1 MTEDRIAG
9 RDWRFAA
16 FGLNTSADPADNGF
30 RLEGVLGLFQV
41 VERPLIRD
49 FSVRFVPVNG
59 RSTLYASPDG
69 VPGGAATRES
79 PVDIH
84 TAIACASPG
93 CEIILLDGLY
103 RPEKPIVVERDVSGL
118 EGSPIH
124 MHGERGGRA
133 VFDFGKRCAGFT
145 FAGSYW
151 EIDHIDCLNTADFSP
166 GIALCGHDI
175 HLHHARSRG
184 NGDVGIVIW
193 TLLDTDTRDDWPH
206 DIQVT
211 HCLSCDNSDPGATNA
226 DGFAAKL
233 TVGPGIVFDRCVA
246 CFNADDGWDL
256 FTKVELGATSP
267 VVIKNCVA
275 FQNGFDPAGR
285 RRGYGNGFKLALVK
299 KLQILS
305 FAYHKQAQSGQLLSK
320 LISDV
325 QFVEMLIYDRLQD
338 VLHLI
343 IDVLIVLCLAL
354 LRYPPMLLFYV
365 TIIPVSLT
373 IIRSFTKPILRRK
386 TVMRR
391 RTEGTNAAFKEM
403 LEMDELTRAHG
414 LQQLVFRRISRGVR
428 RVQDAAQS
436 FDTVNV
442 AVNTVTFG
450 GFQGFRLLCLCFAAY
465 LFTRGHISMG
475 TVVLF
480 QFLFDMMLNSVQ
492 TVLNALPQITQ
503 GYDSLASISEIL
515 CEKDVEHSGNRR
527 LAEPIRGEIELRN
540 LSFAYESERPVLRD
554 IDLRMPEGKVV
565 ALVGESGS
573 GKSTLLSLILGL
585 YSPTDGEVRIDG
597 VNLADLDI
605 NDFRRHVALVPQNS
619 KLFSGTLWDN
629 LTFGLE
635 YINRAQVLEVIR
647 SVGLEDMLSALPDGL
662 NTVILEGGGNLSGG
676 QRQRVA
682 IARALLRNARI
693 VLFDEATSALDA
705 ASEAQVQRAI
715 EAMLPGRTVVMV
727 AHRLNTLS
735 KADFIYRIEDG
746 KATLCPSYESL
757 IEGPA
762 APAD

>member
-1 MTEDRIAG
+1 MNTRVIVRNRADVARVQPLLEARLRARDVRVNALLCETLLIHFLECGLSEISVSVYARKIDLQAPGREVDFAIPEDVDEG
-9 RDWRFAA
+9 
-16 FGLNTSADPADNGF
+16 T
-30 RLEGVLGLFQV
+30 RLELEIGLHILENHMERIDLRYEKGVNRCGIRVNSRRNADLSAEIEAFYAQADAAQRQKPGAVLRYLLKRHKGLFAMSMCFKTI
-41 VERPLIRD
+41 RHLGAMLIPVFASGIID
-49 FSVRFVPVNG
+49 TVLDTGLFFS
-59 RSTLYASPDG
+59 RSVYLNILGSLLAL
-69 VPGGAATRES
+69 AAN
-79 PVDIH
+79 
-84 TAIACASPG
+84 
-93 CEIILLDGLY
+93 L
-103 RPEKPIVVERDVSGL
+103 
-118 EGSPIH
+118 
-124 MHGERGGRA
+124 
-133 VFDFGKRCAGFT
+133 AGFWAET
-145 FAGSYW
+145 VTYRRF
-151 EIDHIDCLNTADFSP
+151 T
-166 GIALCGHDI
+166 
-175 HLHHARSRG
+175 RS
-184 NGDVGIVIW
+184 
-193 TLLDTDTRDDWPH
+193 
-206 DIQVT
+206 
-211 HCLSCDNSDPGATNA
+211 
-226 DGFAAKL
+226 
-233 TVGPGIVFDRCVA
+233 
-246 CFNADDGWDL
+246 
-256 FTKVELGATSP
+256 VES
-267 VVIKNCVA
+267 
-275 FQNGFDPAGR
+275 
-285 RRGYGNGFKLALVK
+285 GFKLALVK

-386 TVMRR
+386 TAMRR

-762 APAD
+762 VPAD